1 MDRKE
6 TLIMLHYQILGSCQ
20 TDTDTMP
27 IFYLYFFI
35 MLLEKSAQTQL
46 FRTDRQTRGFIES
59 LSVEKSNFHKYYKKK
74 VGILL
79 IVRL

>member
-27 IFYLYFFI
+27 IFYLYYFI
-35 MLLEKSAQTQL
+35 MLLGKSAQTQL

-59 LSVEKSNFHKYYKKK
+59 LSVEKSNFHKYYKK
-74 VGILL
+74 G
-79 IVRL
+79 RHSFNC